1 MHLTRES
8 FNASLL
14 SKDDE
19 LKELNRKYLGELQ
32 DLKKVIAGKK
42 DSFDVALSAKGSILK
57 KAKEFIKGMEEEDVR
72 ETRLCL
78 IENKA
83 LEKEIELLK
92 QK

>member
-42 DSFDVALSAKGSILK
+42 DSFDVALAAKDSKLR
-57 KAKEFIKGMEEEDVR
+57 KAKELIKGME
-72 ETRLCL
+72 
-78 IENKA
+78 
-83 LEKEIELLK
+83 
-92 QK
+92 